1 MMTHALRTNRIR
13 LLLVDDHVL
22 FRESLGRLLTSEPDF
37 DVVGDCGTAV
47 EARAMM
53 ERCSIDVILLDFDL
67 GSTHTSSFISTL
79 YQAGYGGKIL
89 MVTAGMTPA
98 DSAVALRSGASGIFL
113 KHNSPTVLAQAIR
126 MVANGAA
133 WVDQRAMQLIVE
145 GKGAPDDA
153 RDRAL
158 TEREQRVLQGVFEGL
173 ANKEIGVRIGVSEG
187 AVKATLQQLFQKTGV
202 RTRSQLVRIALED
215 SFAAT
220 GNRFDARTRSG
231 FRQAPGRKIAK
242 RWPKDAWPAS
252 HRHATFEQL

>member
-1 MMTHALRTNRIR
+1 MTHALRTNRIR

-37 DVVGDCGTAV
+37 DVVGDCGTAG

-67 GSTHTSSFISTL
+67 GRAHNASSFISTL
-79 YQAGYGGKIL
+79 HQAGYGGKIL

-98 DSAVALRSGASGIFL
+98 DSAIALRSGASGIFL

-133 WVDQRAMQLIVE
+133 WVDQRAMQLIAE

-173 ANKEIGVRIGVSEG
+173 ANKEIGARSASLKARSRRRCSSCFRRPACARAASSSGSRSKTPSRRRQSVR
-187 AVKATLQQLFQKTGV
+187 
-202 RTRSQLVRIALED
+202 RED
-215 SFAAT
+215 TFRQS
-220 GNRFDARTRSG
+220 
-231 FRQAPGRKIAK
+231 RQAPGRTDG
-242 RWPKDAWPAS
+242 R
-252 HRHATFEQL
+252 RRQR